1 MKHFSKIYDGV
12 DVAPL
17 MAEIDAN
24 PQLWD
29 AYNTRRTGKWTPH
42 SGMTDI
48 WVRYNDITPYL
59 EAGNMAGF
67 NDPHLPVWYPAFD
80 ALPSLKPIL
89 FELMAKVE
97 GEMLG
102 GVLITRIPPGG
113 GIDPH
118 IDKNWHVDYFDK
130 YYISLQS
137 AEGANFCCDHDG
149 VLEKLS
155 PKVGE
160 CWLFDNRKNHWV
172 ENNSNQDRITLII
185 CVRTKRE
192 RVKQ

>member
-29 AYNTRRTGKWTPH
+29 AYNTRRTGNGTPH
-42 SGMTDI
+42 AEMTDI

-59 EAGNMAGF
+59 KAGSMAGF

-102 GVLITRIPPGG
+102 GVLITRIPPGC

-155 PKVGE
+155 PQVGE

-185 CVRTKRE
+185 CARTKRE